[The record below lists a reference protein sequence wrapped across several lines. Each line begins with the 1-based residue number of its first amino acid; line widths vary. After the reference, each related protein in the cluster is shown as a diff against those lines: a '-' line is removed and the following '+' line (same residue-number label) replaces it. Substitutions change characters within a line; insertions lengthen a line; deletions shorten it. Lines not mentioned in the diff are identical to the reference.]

1 MDKANDS
8 FIECKRIAGDTSSS
22 DIDRENAL
30 NSYLREKKAVHYEVL
45 NKEAGVWSSLVASNS
60 KSLWA
65 TIDWNG
71 NYTRK
76 MASESPISR

>member
-30 NSYLREKKAVHYEVL
+30 IRISVKKRLFTMKYWIR
-45 NKEAGVWSSLVASNS
+45 KLVYGR
-60 KSLWA
+60 LW
-65 TIDWNG
+65 
-71 NYTRK
+71 
-76 MASESPISR
+76 